1 MTMQALRSN
10 STLQGGKYRIIKKLG
25 QGGFGITYLAENTM
39 LEGKVA
45 IKEFFFKEYCERN
58 ELTCHVTVPTS
69 NNRDT
74 VQRFKQKFIKE
85 AKTIFRLNHPNIVRI
100 LDVFE
105 ENDTAYYVMEYIEGE
120 SLSDMVTRRGA
131 IPFAEAIGYVKAAAE
146 ALMYIHSKK
155 INHLDIKPGNLMKR
169 NEDGEILLID
179 FGVAKQYDLDT
190 SQGTTTTPVGIS
202 CGYSPTEQYRKN
214 GVQTFSP
221 QSDVYSLAATLFK
234 LLTGNTPP
242 EAMEIQDEG
251 LPVAELQAKHIPSA
265 VISAI
270 AMAMKGRHERT
281 QSVEL
286 FIANLQKTEDT
297 FNVVENQQK
306 TENIQKKEEAR
317 LPSGEDEIEALK
329 EAEAQ
334 AMAEARAKVAAARK
348 AREEAERKAREEAE
362 RKAEKERKAREEAER
377 KIREAR
383 EKAEAE
389 RKSREEAEIARKARE
404 EAERKAREEAEQ
416 KAREEAARIAH
427 EVAIRKAREEAEA
440 KVLAQA
446 KAMIEAERKARE
458 AAEAKAAEAARKAEA
473 EREAREQAERIA
485 REKAEAER
493 VAREEAARIARE
505 KAETERKVKAE
516 AERRALEDAKR
527 KVQEAR
533 EEAARIA
540 REKAETERKVKVEAE
555 RRALEDAKRKV
566 QEAREE
572 AARIAREKAE
582 TERKA
587 KAEAERKALE
597 DAKRKVQEARME
609 TERKAKEESERRAKT
624 ESERKVSEMDNGKK
638 KGAFSPTPPSFRQD
652 ADVVTTLPANKTMHQ
667 DASTAITSP
676 AEETNQQDADTVVI
690 PPAEET
696 NQQDADTVVT
706 PAAKETT
713 RPDAKVKTTYSE
725 FDEVKPKSKK
735 WVWISLIAVVV
746 AGIAIGIYTSQYYYG
761 EGKTMPQD
769 SIAFGS
775 TDSVALRPTSVE
787 NEEIVLNK
795 GHETKRRFVYSGEV
809 DEEGLPDGVG
819 KAYYHATA
827 SCDSCVFE
835 GTFVHGITSEGEMRF
850 TNGNSFKG
858 TFTEEGY
865 YKQGTWVEKDGYY
878 FEGTFKEGVTYN
890 GSWFTPKGKKYSKV
904 VNGKFA

>member
-1 MTMQALRSN
+1 MNALRSN

-169 NEDGEILLID
+169 NDDGEIVLID
-179 FGVAKQYDLDT
+179 FGVAKQYDLAT

-251 LPVAELQAKHIPSA
+251 LPVAELQAKHIPST

-286 FIANLQKTEDT
+286 FIANLQKTEDS

-317 LPSGEDEIEALK
+317 LPSGDDEIEALK

-362 RKAEKERKAREEAER
+362 RK
-377 KIREAR
+377 IREAR

-389 RKSREEAEIARKARE
+389 RKAREEAEIARKARE
-404 EAERKAREEAEQ
+404 EAERKAREEVEQ

-458 AAEAKAAEAARKAEA
+458 VAEAKAAEAARKAEA
-473 EREAREQAERIA
+473 ERKAREQAELIAHEKAEAERKAREETERIA

-493 VAREEAARIARE
+493 
-505 KAETERKVKAE
+505 
-516 AERRALEDAKR
+516 RALEEAKR
-527 KVQEAR
+527 KVQ
-533 EEAARIA
+533 
-540 REKAETERKVKVEAE
+540 
-555 RRALEDAKRKV
+555 D
-566 QEAREE
+566 
-572 AARIAREKAE
+572 
-582 TERKA
+582 
-587 KAEAERKALE
+587 
-597 DAKRKVQEARME
+597 ARME
-609 TERKAKEESERRAKT
+609 TDRKAKEEAERKAKEESER
-624 ESERKVSEMDNGKK
+624 KVNEMDNGKK
-638 KGAFSPTPPSFRQD
+638 KGAFSPTPPSFR
-652 ADVVTTLPANKTMHQ
+652 K
-667 DASTAITSP
+667 
-676 AEETNQQDADTVVI
+676 DADTVVP
-690 PPAEET
+690 PPA
-696 NQQDADTVVT
+696 D
-706 PAAKETT
+706 ETT
-713 RPDAKVKTTYSE
+713 PPEAME
-725 FDEVKPKSKK
+725 
-735 WVWISLIAVVV
+735 I
-746 AGIAIGIYTSQYYYG
+746 
-761 EGKTMPQD
+761 QD
-769 SIAFGS
+769 
-775 TDSVALRPTSVE
+775 
-787 NEEIVLNK
+787 
-795 GHETKRRFVYSGEV
+795 
-809 DEEGLPDGVG
+809 EGLPVAELQEKHISRPVISAIAMAMKDRSERTQSVAEFISNLNGDITVMHSYSTEAGSKRQKSERKAVKNFHIGGVSFDMIWVEGGTFCMGATSEQGNDAYGDEEPVHSVTLSGYYIGKTEVTQALWESVMCSNPSTIQDNDLPVENVSWDDCQEFIRKLNSLTGQNFRLPTEAEWEFACRGGNNSRGYKYSGGNDIDNVAWNTDNSGRKTWLRGISGRRVHHVATKLPNELGIYDMSGNVFEWCSDWYGDYSIHAQTNPKGSDDGVYRVLRG
-819 KAYYHATA
+819 
-827 SCDSCVFE
+827 
-835 GTFVHGITSEGEMRF
+835 
-850 TNGNSFKG
+850 
-858 TFTEEGY
+858 
-865 YKQGTWVEKDGYY
+865 
-878 FEGTFKEGVTYN
+878 
-890 GSWFTPKGKKYSKV
+890 GSWGINARSCRSSYRSGGSPSFRSSYLGLRL
-904 VNGKFA
+904 AL